1 MRINKVVNARLFESG
16 HALDQS
22 LVEICIEE
30 GYIKSIEAVRPDS
43 SHMLGDDVLDAQGS
57 YVSPGFIDVHVHCY
71 HGNTAIGIDAD
82 EIGAYTGVTTLIDAG
97 TSGANTVSDFRKTQI
112 DKAQTRIAVLLN
124 VASEGL
130 KTLSEL
136 SEEDAINLNKIK
148 DVLEDSS
155 VTYAGL
161 KARAS
166 SSVLG
171 NRELAPIVEAKAIS
185 KITEMPLVVHVG
197 NAPPRVEDVL
207 DLMDKGDVITHCF
220 NSKPNGILN
229 EVGIIK
235 REFLQARDRGV
246 LFDVGHGSSSF
257 SFEVAKKAIELGFVP
272 DLIGSDLYDK
282 NRTGPVV
289 SLVRTMNKLILSGMS
304 VEQVIDAVTHKAAQV
319 HGLQDRGRIT
329 TGLLADMTIFN
340 IEASEMELKDSDGN
354 IGHLDQCIVPKFS
367 VIGGQLFEV
376 DPGGI

>member
-16 HALDQS
+16 HALDQC
-22 LVEICIEE
+22 LVDICIEE
-30 GYIKSIEAVRPDS
+30 GHIKSIEAVRPDS
-43 SHMLGDDVLDAQGS
+43 GHVHGDDVLDAQGR

-71 HGNTAIGIDAD
+71 HGKTAIGIDAD

-112 DKAQTRIAVLLN
+112 DRAKTRIAVLLN

-130 KTLSEL
+130 RTLSEL
-136 SEEDAINLNKIK
+136 SEEDAIDLNKIK
-148 DVLEDSS
+148 HALEDPS

-171 NRELAPIVEAKAIS
+171 NRELAPIVEAKEIS

-207 DLMDKGDVITHCF
+207 DLMDKGDVVTHCF

-229 EVGIIK
+229 EAGIIK
-235 REFLQARDRGV
+235 TEFVKARDRGV

-282 NRTGPVV
+282 NRKGPVV

-304 VEQVIDAVTHKAAQV
+304 AEEVIDAVTRKAAQV
-319 HGLQDRGRIT
+319 HGLQDRGRIAA
-329 TGLLADMTIFN
+329 GLLADMTVFS

-354 IGHLDQCIVPKFS
+354 VGHLDQCIVPKFS